1 MIRHG
6 LYPEL
11 FLQEGLVHQHRRWL
25 ITRHPTMPVIRSRQH
40 KVTYIQFPGFF
51 QRVSCY
57 CLLYLYFPSLGSQE
71 VVFASS
77 DIRLR
82 QTDLKVKKKGKKSS
96 NSADSAK
103 LKKKDIQGYDSI
115 PKPLVKIDR
124 REAETDGSFATDT
137 SAELQDIVKTFD
149 ELIDEDFDY
158 TKIGK
163 CSVSPGNVIDYMTFA
178 Q

>member
-1 MIRHG
+1 MVDNTPSNNASDKKPAAQGNLHS
-6 LYPEL
+6 
-11 FLQEGLVHQHRRWL
+11 V
-25 ITRHPTMPVIRSRQH
+25 SR
-40 KVTYIQFPGFF
+40 FFF

-124 REAETDGSFATDT
+124 GEAETDGSVATDT

-158 TKIGK
+158 TKIEK

>member
-1 MIRHG
+1 M
-6 LYPEL
+6 
-11 FLQEGLVHQHRRWL
+11 
-25 ITRHPTMPVIRSRQH
+25 
-40 KVTYIQFPGFF
+40 
-51 QRVSCY
+51 
-57 CLLYLYFPSLGSQE
+57 
-71 VVFASS
+71 VFASS

-158 TKIGK
+158 TKIEK